1 MYGPIKKV
9 AKKSGYTENNGKPNG
24 LTADQEKNLPP
35 ELKNAIKEKKGF
47 MRYADGS
54 MPTEMPAPIPR
65 FCGGKS
71 KPFKK

>member
-1 MYGPIKKV
+1 MYGPINKV
-9 AKKSGYTENNGKPNG
+9 AKKSGYTENNAGPNR
-24 LTADQEKNLPP
+24 LTAKQEKNLSP

-54 MPTEMPAPIPR
+54 VPTEMPGPLPR

>member
-9 AKKSGYTENNGKPNG
+9 AKKNGYTENNGKPNG
-24 LTADQEKNLPP
+24 LTADQEKNLPS

-54 MPTEMPAPIPR
+54 MPTEMPDPLPR

>member
-1 MYGPIKKV
+1 MYTK
-9 AKKSGYTENNGKPNG
+9 NNALPRNLKPVPEGNEG
-24 LTADQEKNLPP
+24 LSKLP
-35 ELKNAIKEKKGF
+35 EGVRNKMGF

-54 MPTEMPAPIPR
+54 VPTEMPGALPR

>member
-1 MYGPIKKV
+1 MYGPINKV
-9 AKKSGYTENNGKPNG
+9 VKKSGYTENNAEPNG
-24 LTADQEKNLPP
+24 LTAKQEKNLSP
-35 ELKNAIKEKKGF
+35 ELKNAIKEKKSF

-54 MPTEMPAPIPR
+54 VPTEMPAPLPR